1 MPHGDVRSL
10 RDWIDGTADDCRRHL
25 FGRQAQVG
33 LVDLARGTSL
43 DTDISK
49 LQGRSVLLAT
59 HDQLTAALAL
69 IELDGVARRLVLV
82 PPDVPRAQLAAVIA
96 DAGIDAVLG
105 DEGPDID
112 GGDDWG
118 GHGAS
123 LPRPEGERVGRGGYD
138 DSVSHRRSPLI
149 PPSPHAKSDISD
161 FAMNSAQVE
170 QARLAMGEGVRDAAS
185 LTVIDEGHH
194 DPGDLGV
201 ALRVT
206 CRPQIRPLKRARLDP
221 QPTEWVLFT
230 SGTTGV
236 PKLVMHSLAGLTGAI
251 RRSDTSSAV
260 VWGTFYDIRRY
271 GGLQI
276 FLRAL
281 HDGGSLVLSDAK
293 EPVGDFL
300 VRLGRHGVT
309 HMSGTPSHWRRALMS
324 PAAHAMS
331 PGYVRLSGEIADQ
344 AILDNLAAFYTP
356 ARIGHAYAST
366 EAGVGFDVNDGR
378 EGFPAALIGA
388 PGDVEMKVVDGTLR
402 ISSPR
407 AAARY
412 VGADAAAL
420 ADPDGFVDTG
430 DMLEQRGDRYHFA
443 GRKGGIINVGGLKV
457 NPEEVEGVINRHP
470 LVRMSLVHPRKS
482 PITGAIV
489 VAEVVLRE
497 EAAADG
503 ADAHAGTLKGEIL
516 DLCRARLAQ
525 HKVPAMIRFVPA
537 LSVAASGK
545 LERRHA

>member
-10 RDWIDGTADDCRRHL
+10 RDWLDGTADDCRRHL
-25 FGRQAQVG
+25 FARQAQVA
-33 LVDLARGTSL
+33 LADLAHGSSL
-43 DTDISK
+43 DIELSK
-49 LQGRSVLLAT
+49 LQGRSVLIAT
-59 HDQLTAALAL
+59 RDQLTAALAL
-69 IELDGVARRLVLV
+69 IELDGVARRFTLV

-96 DAGIDAVLG
+96 EAGIDVVICDEESEHDG
-105 DEGPDID
+105 DNP
-112 GGDDWG
+112 GG
-118 GHGAS
+118 
-123 LPRPEGERVGRGGYD
+123 
-138 DSVSHRRSPLI
+138 
-149 PPSPHAKSDISD
+149 
-161 FAMNSAQVE
+161 
-170 QARLAMGEGVRDAAS
+170 
-185 LTVIDEGHH
+185 
-194 DPGDLGV
+194 LGV

-206 CRPQIRPLKRARLDP
+206 CRPQLRSLPRARLDP

-230 SGTTGV
+230 SGTTGA
-236 PKLVMHSLAGLTGAI
+236 PKMVIHSLAGLTGAI
-251 RRSDTSSAV
+251 RRGDTGGGAV

-331 PGYVRLSGEIADQ
+331 PRYVRLSGEIADQ
-344 AILDNLAAFYTP
+344 AILDNLATFYP
-356 ARIGHAYAST
+356 GARVGHAYAST

-388 PGDVEMKVVDGTLR
+388 PGEVEMKVVDGTLR
-402 ISSPR
+402 IRSPR

-412 VGADAAAL
+412 VGTGAAAL

-470 LVRMSLVHPRKS
+470 QVRMSLVHPRKS

-503 ADAHAGTLKGEIL
+503 ADGSAGALKGEIL

-545 LERRHA
+545 LERRLA